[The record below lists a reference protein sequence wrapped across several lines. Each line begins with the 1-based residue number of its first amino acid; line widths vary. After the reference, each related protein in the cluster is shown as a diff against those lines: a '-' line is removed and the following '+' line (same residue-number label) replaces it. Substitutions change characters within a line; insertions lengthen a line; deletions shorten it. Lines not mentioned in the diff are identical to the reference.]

1 MEACVCSA
9 DGTRGGGGLSS
20 LELFS
25 MGLKATGS
33 YMSRALSYRGATFD
47 LASVDIDAKHT
58 CAAPR
63 TRLPGA
69 CERSPLWVLGFR
81 VRNPRRA
88 PGTGLARVRPS
99 SHTAEEIESHG

>member
-1 MEACVCSA
+1 MRNAHTIPSSPHTNVAATLIRLSNLQEPTTGRTQKPKCVRSA

-47 LASVDIDAKHT
+47 LASVDIDDTHK
-58 CAAPR
+58 CAQTPEQ
-63 TRLPGA
+63 T
-69 CERSPLWVLGFR
+69 
-81 VRNPRRA
+81 
-88 PGTGLARVRPS
+88 
-99 SHTAEEIESHG
+99 